1 MNAQNPSNTLSGP
14 RGQHSLDTAT
24 ETESLS
30 SSESMRKKKA
40 HCLVEKRYRESLKSK
55 YLQLEKDVQSIG
67 RDQNCRSVETHYK
80 TSNRSKRAEILE
92 LAHHSI
98 WSLQEEV
105 NSLKKKL
112 QTLREATLPF
122 ETCQFTAPDGFI
134 KPL

>member
-1 MNAQNPSNTLSGP
+1 MNAQNPSNTLPSP

-24 ETESLS
+24 EIESLS
-30 SSESMRKKKA
+30 SSESTRKKKA

-55 YLQLEKDVQSIG
+55 YMQLERDVRSIG
-67 RDQNCRSVETHYK
+67 RDQNCGSVETPYK
-80 TSNRSKRAEILE
+80 TSKRSKRAEILE
-92 LAHHSI
+92 LAHYSI
-98 WSLQEEV
+98 SSLQEEV

-122 ETCQFTAPDGFI
+122 ETCQFTSPDDFI